1 MARERPVSRPTP
13 GHLVLAG
20 VALVGATAAIE
31 WWMGRLPLGPDG
43 RIALWESN
51 IWSAAMSQRIADP
64 YSFSHV
70 LHGLV
75 FYAGLRLAAPT
86 LPLGHR
92 ALAAVALEAGWEV
105 LENSP
110 LIINRY
116 REATIAL
123 GYEGDSILNS
133 ASDILMMAGGF
144 WLAARLKVSWSIA
157 VFLAL
162 ELGMLVTLRDNL
174 TLNVIMLVSP
184 IDAIRDW
191 QMAGGPVDLG
201 R

>member
-1 MARERPVSRPTP
+1 M
-13 GHLVLAG
+13 
-20 VALVGATAAIE
+20 VAATAAIE

-43 RIALWESN
+43 RFGLWESN
-51 IWSAAMSQRIADP
+51 IWSAAMSQRLADP

-75 FYAGLRLAAPT
+75 FYAGLRLAAPQ
-86 LPLGHR
+86 LPLAYR

-110 LIINRY
+110 VIIKRY

-133 ASDILMMAGGF
+133 VSDIVMMAGGF
-144 WLAARLKVSWSIA
+144 WLAARLKASWSVA
-157 VFLAL
+157 VFVAL

-184 IDAIRDW
+184 IDAIREW
-191 QMAGGPVDLG
+191 QMAGAPGDLG
-201 R
+201 GLPQ